1 MLVKHILQE
10 KGRDV
15 VSVAAHTTIS
25 EVARILAARRIG
37 AVLVHDGADSLVGIL
52 SERDIVAAIAARS
65 VNALA
70 DSVANHMTRRV
81 TTCHDT
87 DTVEDLMEL
96 MTRKRFRHVPVMNGE
111 RIAGIVSIGDIVKTR
126 IAETVHEAEAL
137 RTYIAAG

>member
-15 VSVAAHTTIS
+15 VSVPSTATIS

-37 AVLVHDGADSLVGIL
+37 VVLVHDAGDRLAGIL
-52 SERDIVAAIAARS
+52 SERDIVGALAARS

-70 DSVANHMTRRV
+70 DSVATHMTRRV

-87 DTVEDLMEL
+87 DHIEDIMAL
-96 MTRKRFRHVPVMNGE
+96 MTRKRFRHVPVLEGE
-111 RIAGIVSIGDIVKTR
+111 RVIGIVSIGDIVKTR
-126 IAETVHEAEAL
+126 IVEAMQEAETL